1 MNLAAL
7 SLWTNVGIFAISAG
21 IVWFA
26 GWKISRCAD
35 VIREQLNLSE
45 AAVGLLLL
53 ATVTSLPELA
63 TAVSGAIQGSAELV
77 VNNLLGAIA
86 LQLVILALAD
96 VAIGREALSSVIASP
111 TVLLQGVLGI
121 ALLALVAAGT
131 VLESTDVFGVGIWS
145 WILVCAYIA
154 SIRVL
159 TSTRST
165 QAWMPAGERADSSTH
180 PSGEK
185 QRPARNG
192 DGQPRLSRTL
202 WITGALAAAILV
214 GGYLLATSGDIIAQR
229 SGLGSSFF
237 GAVFLAMATAL
248 PELSTVLSAARLRRY
263 AMAVSDVFGTN
274 LINVAIIFVIDAVYA
289 GEPVLGVV
297 GRFSTFA
304 ALLGILVT
312 VVFLAGL
319 IERRDRA
326 FLRMGVDSIVVLI
339 IYISGLAVL
348 HALR

>member
-7 SLWTNVGIFAISAG
+7 SLWTNVGIFVISAG
-21 IVWFA
+21 IVWLA
-26 GWKISRCAD
+26 GWKISGCAD

-53 ATVTSLPELA
+53 GTVTSLPELA

-86 LQLVILALAD
+86 LQLVIVALAD
-96 VAIGREALSSVIASP
+96 AAIGREALSSVIASP

-131 VLESTDVFGVGIWS
+131 VLESGAFFGIGIWS
-145 WILVCAYIA
+145 WILLGAYIA
-154 SIRVL
+154 SIRVV
-159 TSTRST
+159 TSTQST
-165 QAWMPAGERADSSTH
+165 HAWMPADARADSSTDS
-180 PSGEK
+180 SGE
-185 QRPARNG
+185 QQSARPNSG
-192 DGQPRLSRTL
+192 GQPTLSRTL

-214 GGYLLATSGDIIAQR
+214 GGYLLATSGDVIAQKT
-229 SGLGSSFF
+229 GLGSSFF

-289 GEPVLGVV
+289 GDPVLGVV

-304 ALLGILVT
+304 ALLGIMVT

-326 FLRMGVDSIVVLI
+326 FLRMGVDSIIVLI
-339 IYISGLAVL
+339 IYLGGLSVL
-348 HALR
+348 LTLR